1 MEMPERPQTTE
12 TPAPAYRLEA
22 IYLYPIKSLGGIALS
37 EAKLQRR
44 GLQYDRRWMLVN
56 VEGQFVSQREYP
68 ALAQL
73 GTALHNGDL
82 VVFEKQNP
90 QTRLRISLAPPAA
103 LPQTMVQVWGD
114 RCRAHLYGREVN
126 EWFSDFLKA
135 PVRLVFMPDS
145 TLRRADGR
153 YAPPRTPV
161 SFADGFPYL
170 IIGQASLDDL
180 NRRLPQPVPMSRFR
194 PNFVFS
200 GGQPYEEDHWG
211 HFCIGNAQFLAV
223 KPCARCV
230 VVTID
235 QDSGA
240 RSAEPLRTLA
250 TYRQKGHRIL
260 FGQNAV
266 WTGEGDA
273 TVRIGMSLTKRC

>member
-1 MEMPERPQTTE
+1 METPERPQTAE
-12 TPAPAYRLEA
+12 TPLPTHRLEA

-37 EAKLQRR
+37 EAQLEPR
-44 GLQYDRRWMLVN
+44 GLRYDRRWMLVN
-56 VEGQFVSQREYP
+56 ADKQFVSQREYP

-73 GTALHNGDL
+73 GTALHNDDL
-82 VVFEKQNP
+82 VVFKKQNL
-90 QTRLRISLAPPAA
+90 QAHLRISLTPPAGLSHA
-103 LPQTMVQVWGD
+103 MVQVWGD
-114 RCRAHLYGREVN
+114 RCRAYLYGHEVN

-135 PVRLVFMPDS
+135 PVRLAFMPNS

-153 YAPPRTPV
+153 YAPPRTSV

-180 NRRLPQPVPMSRFR
+180 NCRLSQPVPMSRFR

-200 GGQPYEEDHWG
+200 GGQPYEEDHWKR
-211 HFCIGNAQFLAV
+211 FRIGEAQFLAV
-223 KPCARCV
+223 KPCARCIV
-230 VVTID
+230 ITTD
-235 QDSGA
+235 QDTGV

-266 WTGEGDA
+266 WTGEGDT
-273 TVRIGMSLTKRC
+273 TVRIGMSLTKGC

>member
-1 MEMPERPQTTE
+1 MEKPEPSATAK
-12 TPAPAYRLEA
+12 TPLTDYRLEA

-37 EAKLQRR
+37 EARLEAR

-56 VEGQFVSQREYP
+56 AEGKFVSQREYP
-68 ALAQL
+68 ALTQL
-73 GTALHNGDL
+73 GTTLRQDNL

-90 QTRLRISLAPPAA
+90 QVHLQLSLTPPAH
-103 LPQTMVQVWGD
+103 LPQTMVEVWSD
-114 RCRAHLYGREVN
+114 RCQACLYGNDIN

-135 PVRLVFMPDS
+135 NVRLAYMPDS
-145 TLRRADGR
+145 IFRRADGR

-180 NRRLPQPVPMSRFR
+180 NARLSQPVPMSRFR

-200 GGQPYEEDHWG
+200 GGQPYEEDHWKR
-211 HFCIGNAQFLAV
+211 FCIGSAQFLAV
-223 KPCARCV
+223 KPCARCI
-230 VVTID
+230 VVTTD
-235 QDSGA
+235 QDTGV

-260 FGQNAV
+260 FGQNAI
-266 WTGEGDA
+266 WSGEGEA
-273 TVRIGMSLTKRC
+273 FVRVGMPLTLR